1 MVEVEVSA
9 EIGALIVQV
18 AEAHGATPGALQ
30 KLTGFDPAR
39 AIEPDARIPLA
50 LETALWDAAAA
61 LTGDEA
67 FGVHAATRVR
77 QGAFGVM
84 DYAVRTAPTLR
95 IALERLVRYN
105 RLVHDAAVFT
115 LIDTGARTR
124 IEHAFR
130 VGAVPSRH
138 AAEFTIAAVLTVGSQ
153 LTAQPV
159 VACAVEFRHAAPS
172 AGARKL
178 LTQFFGVEP
187 RFSMR
192 VNAVE
197 IDASALE
204 RPVPAADPALFRIIE
219 QHAEAM
225 LAQRPE
231 PAETITQR
239 VRREIMSSLREGTP
253 TIGGVARRLRL
264 SERSLQRRLS
274 GEGVTFDAVL
284 EELRRD
290 LALRY
295 LADRKL
301 AIGEVAYLLGFSDPS
316 SFHRAFKRW
325 TGRTPA
331 EARSALPTV

>member
-9 EIGALIVQV
+9 AIGALIVQV
-18 AEAHGATPGALQ
+18 AESRGAAPGALQ

-39 AIEPDARIPLA
+39 ANDPDARIPLA
-50 LETALWDAAAA
+50 LETALWDGAAE
-61 LTGDEA
+61 LTGDKA
-67 FGVHAATRVR
+67 FGVHAATHVR

-95 IALERLVRYN
+95 IAFERLVRYN
-105 RLVHDAAVFT
+105 RLVHDAAVFA
-115 LIDTGARTR
+115 LVAAGARAR

-130 VGAVPSRH
+130 VGAVQSRH
-138 AAEFTIAAVLTVGSQ
+138 AAEFTIAAVLTVGAQ
-153 LTAQPV
+153 ITASPI
-159 VACAVEFRHAAPS
+159 VARAVEFRHAAP
-172 AGARKL
+172 GDNARRL
-178 LTQFFGVEP
+178 LAEFFGVDP

-225 LAQRPE
+225 LAQRPQSN
-231 PAETITQR
+231 ETTTER
-239 VRREIMSSLREGTP
+239 VRRELASSLREGTP
-253 TIGGVARRLRL
+253 TIAEVAKRLRL

-274 GEGVTFDAVL
+274 DEGVTFDAVL

-301 AIGEVAYLLGFSDPS
+301 AVGEIAYLLGFSEPS
-316 SFHRAFKRW
+316 PFHRAFKRW

-331 EARSALPTV
+331 EARASLR